1 MSAGRCLLAFLGYE
15 VAFLQAVHAIY
26 PYDVTPVTNIIAT
39 TTRWDKQLP
48 LMVDLMRA
56 AVALFFR
63 FVRVVVSYCTK
74 LVMEARRR
82 A

>member
-26 PYDVTPVTNIIAT
+26 PYDVTPVTNIIA
-39 TTRWDKQLP
+39 
-48 LMVDLMRA
+48 MVDLMRA